1 MSPLVDAECLSD
13 RGSRERHCDRNG
25 IPSPFGS
32 RFPFLRFGHHSSTF
46 LLPLAPPRFA
56 ARLHRYYESS
66 DFCRAASIDVTGI
79 AKFVPL
85 RRAILRRQAWAIG
98 QAVSLAAGSN
108 GSSSTSCTRQIS
120 LLIAFDLPTIP
131 SPTTISPFRHGR
143 FRTLL
148 HRRDL
153 PCLSPGQT
161 QRSVGLPSHGQGF
174 GHCQQ
179 PPRQAWP
186 NRVHIRYGLVVRLR
200 LLSTLPHGNAVTT
213 FDYRLVT
220 FAWEGLPPS

>member
-1 MSPLVDAECLSD
+1 MPSVSPTGVAANGTVTGMEFRRLLAVGF
-13 RGSRERHCDRNG
+13 RFCDLA
-25 IPSPFGS
+25 ITHLPSCSPW
-32 RFPFLRFGHHSSTF
+32 
-46 LLPLAPPRFA
+46 
-56 ARLHRYYESS
+56 LHRVLLHGFIATYESS

-220 FAWEGLPPS
+220 SAWEELPPS